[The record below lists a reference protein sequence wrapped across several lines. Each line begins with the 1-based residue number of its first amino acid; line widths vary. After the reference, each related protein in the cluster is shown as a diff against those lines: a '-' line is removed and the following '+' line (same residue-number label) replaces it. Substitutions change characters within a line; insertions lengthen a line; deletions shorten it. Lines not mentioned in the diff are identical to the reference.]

1 MRLMELRPLRESS
14 DDKYRNYELFIGPN
28 HPGIEGNFSYVLKME
43 GHHVVETIPDP
54 GLLHRGFEKLM
65 ERRLWTQ
72 NLALIPRICV
82 PEPDVNESIYCL
94 AVEKMAGIEVPK
106 RAQYI
111 RTMVLE
117 MARIGSFLFGFAGL
131 GGSTGLYTAMQWAF
145 GDRDYLL
152 DLFEWLTGG
161 RVYHIYQYPGGVKN
175 DLPDG
180 WLDKLSEFLD
190 YLESKL
196 PEYDRLLFQ
205 NPIIHKRTRGMG
217 VMSQEDAIE
226 NGITGPNLR
235 ATGVKYDL
243 RRAQPYMVYDELDF
257 DIPVTGE
264 GDAYARSI
272 QRRLEMQESIKI
284 LRQCIK
290 QIPDGPFRVKVP
302 NPFQFRVPAGTFYSK
317 IETSKGEFG
326 YYIVSNGDT
335 KPYRVYVRGPSYSIG
350 LFYAKKAMA
359 GMRIEDVPVWIHT
372 TDMCPPDFDR

>member
-1 MRLMELRPLRESS
+1 MELRPLKESS
-14 DDKYRNYELFIGPN
+14 DNKYKTYELFIGPN
-28 HPGIEGNFSYVLKME
+28 HPGIEGNFSYVLKLE
-43 GHHVVETIPDP
+43 GHHVVEAIPDP

-111 RTMVLE
+111 RTIVLE

-175 DLPDG
+175 DLPEG

-196 PEYDRLLFQ
+196 PEYDRLMFQ
-205 NPIIHKRTRGMG
+205 NPIIHKRTVGMG
-217 VMSQEDAIE
+217 IMSQEDAIE

-243 RRAQPYMVYDELDF
+243 RRAQPYLVYDELDF
-257 DIPVTGE
+257 DVPTTGE
-264 GDAYARSI
+264 GDAYARAM
-272 QRRLEMQESIKI
+272 QRRLEMHESIKI
-284 LRQCIK
+284 LRQCIR
-290 QIPDGPFRVKVP
+290 QMPEGQFRVKVP
-302 NPFQFRVPAGTFYSK
+302 NPFQFRVPAGTYYSK
-317 IETSKGEFG
+317 VETSKGEFG
-326 YYIVSNGDT
+326 YYIVSNGDI

-359 GMRIEDVPVWIHT
+359 GMRIEDIPVWIHT